1 MGWPMVSNHSH
12 RFTPSHGSCTRLDDT
27 QGFWDRLVFA
37 KIRKAIGLDRMR
49 VMLTGGYAYIFT
61 H

>member
-1 MGWPMVSNHSH
+1 MHAA
-12 RFTPSHGSCTRLDDT
+12 RQ

-49 VMLTGGYAYIFT
+49 VMLTGGYAYIYT